1 MRSSKKQNIILWAQ
15 LALGILCI
23 YLLLKPSPQVIEISK
38 PKEIQERIK
47 EIEGRKEVYYNGIQ
61 DEKKISAALRR
72 DYAQLQIQ
80 LDSIRKAI
88 KPDTFEIVQLQ
99 DTIINVLRAE
109 NFSLRKEVRM
119 HDSLHVMDRY
129 IINSKDTIIA
139 YKDFDIKRI
148 KKQRN
153 WSLLANGVLTGLL
166 IIK

>member
-1 MRSSKKQNIILWAQ
+1 MRSSKKQNIILWSQ
-15 LALGILCI
+15 IALGLLCA
-23 YLLLKPSPQVIEISK
+23 YLLLKKDTQIINVSKPSVIE
-38 PKEIQERIK
+38 ERIK
-47 EIEGRKEVYYNGIQ
+47 EVEGKKEIYYNGIQ
-61 DEKKISAALRR
+61 DEKKISASLRK
-72 DYAQLQIQ
+72 DYMALQIQ
-80 LDSIRKAI
+80 LDSLRKAI

-109 NFSLRKEVRM
+109 NSSLRKEVRM

-139 YKDFDIKRI
+139 YKDFDIKRLR
-148 KKQRN
+148 KQRN